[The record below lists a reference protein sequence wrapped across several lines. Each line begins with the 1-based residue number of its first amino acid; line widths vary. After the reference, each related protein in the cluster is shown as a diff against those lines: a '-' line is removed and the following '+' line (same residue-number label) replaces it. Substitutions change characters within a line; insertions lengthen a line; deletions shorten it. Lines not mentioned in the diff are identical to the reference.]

1 MSARTI
7 DLGQV
12 TAYAEAV
19 AGGYTG
25 TKAQFEADMGNS
37 ALNATAAATAAI
49 EAAGSASAAA
59 TALTNAQ
66 SAASTAIDAKN
77 TAVSAKDTAVASAT
91 AAKASETNADLS
103 AIAAAESAKLAEAN
117 NGSIYVKDQNDDSVY
132 SLEILVNTSSQLAI
146 RLTEV
151 ELT

>member
-1 MSARTI
+1 MSVRTI

-37 ALNATAAATAAI
+37 ATNATVAATAAI
-49 EAAGSASAAA
+49 EASGYAESASAS
-59 TALTNAQ
+59 LTNAQ
-66 SAASTAIDAKN
+66 LATNTAIDAKN
-77 TAVSAKDTAVASAT
+77 TAVSAQDIAVASAT
-91 AAKASETNADLS
+91 AASTSEANALS
-103 AIAAAESAKLAEAN
+103 SADAAAESAKLAEAN
-117 NGSIYVKDQNDDSVY
+117 NGSIYVKDQNDNSVY